1 MWQVIYE
8 ELKDQGIEFIAVA
21 LDTAGKA
28 AVEARIRCRDLA
40 ALPPVVAPLMGWST
54 ELWAKQAPPTYPC
67 LIDEAH
73 VVAARYGMV
82 NVPQGVWIDE
92 EGHLVRPVESAGT
105 ADMTRKMDRATFEL
119 SGEDAARS
127 IATRNEYIDALRDWV
142 AHGAASRYVM
152 KPQEIRARLR
162 GPADAD
168 VRAATHVR
176 LARHLYAQGQLAQ
189 AKHHFSAAVA
199 LCPDK
204 WNYRRQSAMLDPQSI
219 GQLNAGPD
227 FWTAV
232 DALGEHEF
240 YTPADFSAAR
250 RAD

>member
-21 LDTAGKA
+21 LDTGGKA

-40 ALPPVVAPLMGWST
+40 QLPPIVAPLMGWSA
-54 ELWAKQAPPTYPC
+54 ELWARQAPPSYPC

-73 VVAARYGMV
+73 VVADLYGMV
-82 NVPQGVWIDE
+82 NVPQAVWIDE
-92 EGHLVRPVESAGT
+92 KGMLVRPVEAAGS
-105 ADMTRKMDRATFEL
+105 ADMTRKMNRTTFEL
-119 SGEDAARS
+119 APDDAAHS
-127 IATRNEYIDALRDWV
+127 IAVRNEYIAALRDWV

-152 KPQEIRARLR
+152 KPAEIRQRLR
-162 GPADAD
+162 GPAEAD

-176 LARHLYAQGQLAQ
+176 LGRHLFAQGQLER
-189 AKHHFSAAVA
+189 AKHHFREAVT

-204 WNYRRQSAMLDPQSI
+204 WNYRRQSNMLDPESI

-227 FWTAV
+227 FWAAV
-232 DALGEHEF
+232 DALGEREF
-240 YTPADFSAAR
+240 YAPVDFGAAR
-250 RAD
+250 